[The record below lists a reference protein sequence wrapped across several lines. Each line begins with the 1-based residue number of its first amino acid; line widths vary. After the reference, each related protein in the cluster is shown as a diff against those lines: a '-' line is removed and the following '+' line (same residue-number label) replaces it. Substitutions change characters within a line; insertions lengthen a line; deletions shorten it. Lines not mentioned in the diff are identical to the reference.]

1 MKVQFQMSGGL
12 AYFPGLAKPI
22 TIDPAQDAATLAA
35 QVNAADFFNLPAQ
48 ANAPTARSA
57 DARSY
62 TITIDDGQRR
72 HTVQVNEP
80 ITDPNLQALV
90 DHLRLLAVQ
99 TVRNQADAPG
109 SAEAA
114 PDSGARSLDAPPAH
128 PAPPPKKHRPPRKH
142 THPANG
148 D

>member
-22 TIDPAQDAATLAA
+22 TIDPAQDAATLAQ

-48 ANAPTARSA
+48 ANTPTPRGA
-57 DARSY
+57 DYQSY

-72 HTVQVNEP
+72 HTVQVTEP

-90 DHLRLLAVQ
+90 EHLRLLAVQ
-99 TVRNQADAPG
+99 TIRNQPDAPG
-109 SAEAA
+109 SSEAA
-114 PDSGARSLDAPPAH
+114 PDSGARSLDAPAS
-128 PAPPPKKHRPPRKH
+128 PPKKHRPPRKH